1 MTAVAAPSVRTGILD
16 CVQVNLAV
24 LADRRHGPGR
34 HLALGAKLRFRPR
47 PGPDGLP
54 TVDPPPEDQLREGA
68 ALVGLRPDAFARRV
82 PADGLRALAER
93 APVVY
98 AVADSY
104 DMPWLPYAGRAHMEH
119 SFLAGTHPDGAEV
132 EDAYDNET
140 AWGPARPGRWTYPWE
155 RLPTASFAC
164 ALTPVP
170 AHRAPRPE
178 LCLDDPAAYVEAYTA
193 HPDRLA
199 AARRLTAETWLLTR
213 ARHLHAAYREHLGER
228 LDAAEHL
235 RRWDRLTATAFIAQ
249 RRAERG
255 RPVPGG
261 LLPELASLLTA
272 DREVFAVRPHR
283 PRPIR
288 TTSQATEKP

>member
-1 MTAVAAPSVRTGILD
+1 MTAPAAPCVRTGLLD

-34 HLALGAKLRFRPR
+34 HLALGARLRFRPE

-54 TVDPPPEDQLREGA
+54 TVDPPPERHLREGA
-68 ALVGLRPDAFARRV
+68 ALVGLRPDLFAHRV
-82 PADGLRALAER
+82 PAGGLRAMAEG
-93 APVVY
+93 ASAVY

-119 SFLAGTHPDGAEV
+119 GFLAGTHGDGAEV

-140 AWGPARPGRWTYPWE
+140 AWGPARPGRWTFPWE

-164 ALTPVP
+164 TLSPVP
-170 AHRAPRPE
+170 GYRPPRPE
-178 LCLDDPAAYVEAYTA
+178 LCLDDAAAYVEAYTA

-199 AARRLTAETWLLTR
+199 ALRRLTAETWLLTR
-213 ARHLHAAYREHLGER
+213 ARHLHAAYRAHLGER
-228 LDAAEHL
+228 MDAEDHL
-235 RRWDRLTATAFIAQ
+235 RRWDRLTSTAFIAQ

-255 RPVPGG
+255 KPAPAA

-272 DREVFAVRPHR
+272 DREVFAVRPH
-283 PRPIR
+283 
-288 TTSQATEKP
+288 

>member
-1 MTAVAAPSVRTGILD
+1 VRTAILD

-34 HLALGAKLRFRPR
+34 HLALGARLRFRPR

-54 TVDPPPEDQLREGA
+54 TVDPPPQEHLREGA
-68 ALVGLRPDAFARRV
+68 ALVGLRPDGLAHRV
-82 PADGLRALAER
+82 PADGLRAMAER
-93 APVVY
+93 ASVVY

-104 DMPWLPYAGRAHMEH
+104 DMPWLPYAGRARMEH
-119 SFLAGTHPDGAEV
+119 SFLVGAHPDGAEV

-140 AWGPARPGRWTYPWE
+140 AWGPARPGRWTLPWE

-164 ALTPVP
+164 TLSPVP
-170 AHRAPRPE
+170 DHHAPRPE
-178 LCLDDPAAYVEAYTA
+178 LSLDDPAAYAEAYTA

-199 AARRLTAETWLLTR
+199 ALRRLTAETWLLAR

-228 LDAAEHL
+228 LDAQDHL
-235 RRWDRLTATAFIAQ
+235 RRWDRLTASAFIAQ

-255 RPVPGG
+255 RPVPEG
-261 LLPELASLLTA
+261 LLPELASLIGA
-272 DREVFAVRPHR
+272 DREVFAVRPTE
-283 PRPIR
+283 PGPPIP
-288 TTSQATEKP
+288 TTTQATEKP

>member
-1 MTAVAAPSVRTGILD
+1 MTATAAASVRTGILD

-24 LADRRHGPGR
+24 LADRQHGPEH
-34 HLALGAKLRFRPR
+34 HLALGARLRFRPR

-54 TVDPPPEDQLREGA
+54 TVDPAPEEHLRDGA
-68 ALVGLRPDAFARRV
+68 ALLGLRPDALAHRV
-82 PADGLRALAER
+82 PPDGLRALAR
-93 APVVY
+93 RTSVVY

-119 SFLAGTHPDGAEV
+119 SFLVGAHRDGAEV

-140 AWGPARPGRWTYPWE
+140 AWGPARPGRWTFPWE

-164 ALTPVP
+164 GLTPEP
-170 AHRAPRPE
+170 EYRAPRPE
-178 LCLDDPAAYVEAYTA
+178 LCLDDPAPYVEAYTA

-199 AARRLTAETWLLTR
+199 ALRRLTAETWLLTR

-228 LDAAEHL
+228 LDARDHL

-255 RPVPGG
+255 RPVPGD

-272 DREVFAVRPHR
+272 DHEVFAVAPHR
-283 PRPIR
+283 P
-288 TTSQATEKP
+288 

>member
-1 MTAVAAPSVRTGILD
+1 MTATAAPSVRTGILD

-34 HLALGAKLRFRPR
+34 HLALGARLRFEPR

-54 TVDPPPEDQLREGA
+54 TVDPAPQEQLSEGA
-68 ALVGLRPDAFARRV
+68 ALVGLRPDAVAHSV
-82 PADGLRALAER
+82 PAHALHVMAER

-104 DMPWLPYAGRAHMEH
+104 AMPWLPYAGRAHMEH
-119 SFLAGTHPDGAEV
+119 SFLVGAHRDGAEV

-140 AWGPARPGRWTYPWE
+140 AWGPARPDRWTYPWD

-164 ALTPVP
+164 VLSPVP
-170 AHRAPRPE
+170 DHRAPRPQ
-178 LCLDDPAAYVEAYTA
+178 LCLDDPAEYVEAYAA

-199 AARRLTAETWLLTR
+199 ALRRLTAETWLLAR
-213 ARHLHAAYREHLGER
+213 ARHLHAAYREQLGER
-228 LDAAEHL
+228 LDAADHL
-235 RRWDRLTATAFIAQ
+235 RGWDQLTATAFIAQ

-261 LLPELASLLTA
+261 LLPDLASLLAA
-272 DREVFAVRPHR
+272 DREVFAVRP
-283 PRPIR
+283 PRP
-288 TTSQATEKP
+288 

>member
-1 MTAVAAPSVRTGILD
+1 MTATAAPSVRTGILD

-34 HLALGAKLRFRPR
+34 HLALGARLRFRPG

-54 TVDPPPEDQLREGA
+54 TVDPSPEEQLRAGA
-68 ALVGLRPDAFARRV
+68 ALVGLRLDALAHRV
-82 PADGLRALAER
+82 PADGLRAMAER

-119 SFLAGTHPDGAEV
+119 SFLVGAHRDGAEV

-140 AWGPARPGRWTYPWE
+140 AWGPARPGRWTLPWE
-155 RLPTASFAC
+155 RLPTVSFAC
-164 ALTPVP
+164 TLSP
-170 AHRAPRPE
+170 ASEYRAPRPE
-178 LCLDDPAAYVEAYTA
+178 LCLDDPAAYVDAYTA
-193 HPDRLA
+193 HPDRLTA
-199 AARRLTAETWLLTR
+199 LRRLTAETWLLTR
-213 ARHLHAAYREHLGER
+213 ARHLHAACREHLGER
-228 LDAAEHL
+228 LDAEDHL
-235 RRWDRLTATAFIAQ
+235 RRWDQLTATAFIAQ

-255 RPVPGG
+255 RPVPGA

-283 PRPIR
+283 P
-288 TTSQATEKP
+288 

>member
-1 MTAVAAPSVRTGILD
+1 MTATAAPSVRTGILD

-24 LADRRHGPGR
+24 IADRRNGPGR
-34 HLALGAKLRFRPR
+34 HLALGARLRFLPR

-54 TVDPPPEDQLREGA
+54 TVDPSPEEHLREGA
-68 ALVGLRPDAFARRV
+68 ALVGLRPDAFAHRV
-82 PADGLRALAER
+82 PADGLRAMAER
-93 APVVY
+93 ASGVY

-104 DMPWLPYAGRAHMEH
+104 DMPWLPYAGRARMEH
-119 SFLAGTHPDGAEV
+119 SFLVGAHRDGAEV

-155 RLPTASFAC
+155 RLPAASFAC
-164 ALTPVP
+164 TLSSVP
-170 AHRAPRPE
+170 EYRAPRPE
-178 LCLDDPAAYVEAYTA
+178 LFLDDPAAYVETYTA

-199 AARRLTAETWLLTR
+199 ALRRLTAETWLLTR

-228 LDAAEHL
+228 LEAEEHL
-235 RRWDRLTATAFIAQ
+235 RRWDRLTATVFIAQ

-255 RPVPGG
+255 RPVPAT
-261 LLPELASLLTA
+261 LLPELASLLAA

-283 PRPIR
+283 P
-288 TTSQATEKP
+288 